1 MSINSAN
8 LPCPSCKT
16 MNQMTARF
24 CLNCGASLAGGGQEQ
39 TPYQPPAA
47 TQAPPMASEYLYAGF
62 WKRLLAYIVDSMI
75 YNLLMTMIAVLG
87 FVNAIDFSEPDPG
100 ALMASLSTFYLIY
113 YLGWWLYF
121 ALQESSTAQA
131 TLGKRL
137 VGIKVS
143 DMQGQP
149 LSFMHAAGR
158 QLGGAV
164 SAMTFTIGYL
174 MAAFTRR
181 KQALHDLMAGCV
193 VVNKNFDA
201 KQIVMVNQNPP
212 AGMSLAGII
221 GVLALVLV
229 VPIGGIIA
237 AISIPAYHDYSTR
250 AKVSAA
256 FYHAGTAKQPIVDY
270 AMETGYW
277 PSNFE
282 QAGVSSSSMQSEDY
296 YMQLLDDGVIAVTFK
311 KPQAISGE
319 TIQIIPDLQN
329 SGEYN
334 WRCDGGEMRDS
345 YLPQECR

>member
-24 CLNCGASLAGGGQEQ
+24 CLNCGASLSGGEEQ
-39 TPYQPPAA
+39 TPYQPPAT
-47 TQAPPMASEYLYAGF
+47 TQAPAMASGFVYAGF
-62 WKRLLAYIVDSMI
+62 WKRLLAYIVDSI
-75 YNLLMTMIAVLG
+75 IFHFLMTVIALFG
-87 FVNAIDFSEPDPG
+87 FVNALDFQEPDPE
-100 ALMASLSTFYLIY
+100 ALITSLSSYFLIY
-113 YLGWWLYF
+113 YPAWWMYF
-121 ALQESSTAQA
+121 ALQESSSAQA

-137 VGIKVS
+137 VGIKVT
-143 DMQGQP
+143 DMIGQQ

-158 QLGGAV
+158 QLAGAITSV
-164 SAMTFTIGYL
+164 TLTIGYL

-212 AGMSLAGII
+212 QGMSVAGII
-221 GVLALVLV
+221 GVIALVLV

-237 AISIPAYHDYSTR
+237 AISIPAYHDYSIR
-250 AKVSAA
+250 AQVSGAY
-256 FYHAGTAKQPIVDY
+256 YHASETKTAIVDY
-270 AMETGYW
+270 ATESGYW

-282 QAGVSSSSMQSEDY
+282 QAGVSTESMQSDNY
-296 YMQLLDDGVIAVTFK
+296 YMQLLNDGVIGITFK

-319 TIQIIPDLQN
+319 TIRIIPELQN
-329 SGEYN
+329 SGEYT
-334 WRCDGGEMRDS
+334 WRCEGGEMREA
-345 YLPQECR
+345 YLPANCR